1 MDERFPAIAASRKHA
16 IMGLQKSAPRQL
28 EEMLEA
34 EARLRTSGQKAFLGI
49 AKAIL
54 SDATKDVSI

>member
-1 MDERFPAIAASRKHA
+1 
-16 IMGLQKSAPRQL
+16 MGLQKSAPRQL